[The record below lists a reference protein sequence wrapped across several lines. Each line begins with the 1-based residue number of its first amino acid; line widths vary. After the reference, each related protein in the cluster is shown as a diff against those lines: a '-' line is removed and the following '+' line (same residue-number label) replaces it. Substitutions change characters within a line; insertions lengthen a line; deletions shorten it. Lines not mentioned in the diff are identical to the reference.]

1 MCIFRSLLWRIWN
14 LKYSEFGNKKIMG
27 KVRHYA
33 RLCEDTREYS
43 NNQHM
48 YAAEGIYG
56 CFIRWD
62 EHQYLIRFFF
72 FPSLL
77 YAYHWYVVYVLY
89 AYEHPQSQFAGNSEV
104 SLRPGVTEQAY
115 PTRP

>member
-1 MCIFRSLLWRIWN
+1 
-14 LKYSEFGNKKIMG
+14 MG

-43 NNQHM
+43 NNQRM

-72 FPSLL
+72 LVCCMHIIDMSSMFCMRTNIHNHNSLGIVKS
-77 YAYHWYVVYVLY
+77 HYVL
-89 AYEHPQSQFAGNSEV
+89 E
-104 SLRPGVTEQAY
+104 
-115 PTRP
+115 